1 MNSTRR
7 KISPVLDIARG
18 LGMPLSADPIAY
30 LIAHCRRLV
39 DRWVGDYGPRSL
51 RELLDTATAKIG
63 VIIEEVHE
71 DWDLQEINQR
81 YLTQG
86 EGGFARIGS
95 DLDQR
100 TFALAI
106 RLRRH
111 RNGCSHVAVI
121 DCRGSKYARRW
132 FSIWHEIVH
141 LMLNP
146 QLELDFRRTTAES
159 KDPVEAM
166 IDKIAGELAFYPP
179 MYGSPLLSSSRP
191 SLADLETH
199 RKLRSPEASREAA
212 YATAVSRISRPALFL
227 VAGLALKASE
237 QRALD
242 SRRFPAVLP
251 TPQLRVLRTAG
262 SENAKAAGLF
272 VPHHYRVPPSS
283 IIYRLFHEEIDTSPD
298 GICREVENLDQWKD
312 STGRSLPNV
321 PVVVE
326 AIRNGIQVVFAIVT
340 TIEPQ

>member
-1 MNSTRR
+1 MNLRS
-7 KISPVLDIARG
+7 KISPTLRMARD
-18 LGMPLSADPIAY
+18 LGMPASAEPVAY
-30 LIAHCRRLV
+30 LTAYCRRLI
-39 DRWVGDYGPRSL
+39 DRWVHDFTPRSL
-51 RELLDTATAKIG
+51 RELLDTVAAKIG
-63 VIIEEVHE
+63 VMIEEVH
-71 DWDLQEINQR
+71 DDRDLIEISHR
-81 YLTQG
+81 YLSQG
-86 EGGFARIGS
+86 EGTFARITAE
-95 DLDQR
+95 LDQR

-106 RLRRH
+106 RLRRS
-111 RNGCSHVAVI
+111 RNGCTHVAVI

-132 FSIWHEIVH
+132 FSMWHEIVH

-179 MYGSPLLSSSRP
+179 MYDSPLLSSGRP
-191 SLADLETH
+191 SMADLETH
-199 RKLRSPEASREAA
+199 RKLLSPEASREAA

-242 SRRFPAVLP
+242 SRRFPAVPP

-283 IIYRLFHEEIDTSPD
+283 IIYRLFHEEIDSSSD
-298 GICREVENLDQWKD
+298 GIYREVENLDQWID
-312 STGRSLPNV
+312 STGRSLPSL
-321 PVVVE
+321 PIVVE
-326 AIRNGIQVVFAIVT
+326 TTRNGTQVVFAIIT

>member
-1 MNSTRR
+1 MNRTRR

-18 LGMPLSADPIAY
+18 LGMPASADPVAY
-30 LIAHCRRLV
+30 LITYCRRLV
-39 DRWVGDYGPRSL
+39 DRWVRDFGPRSL
-51 RELLDTATAKIG
+51 GELLSTAAAKIG
-63 VIIEEVHE
+63 VIIEQVHE
-71 DWDLQEINQR
+71 DWDLPEITQR
-81 YLTQG
+81 YLADG
-86 EGGFARIGS
+86 EGSFARIGS
-95 DLDQR
+95 ELDQR

-106 RLRRH
+106 RLRRP
-111 RNGCSHVAVI
+111 RNGCTHVAVI

-179 MYGSPLLSSSRP
+179 MYDSPLLSSGHP
-191 SLADLETH
+191 SLSDLENH
-199 RKLRSPEASREAA
+199 RKLLSPEASREAS
-212 YATAVSRISRPALFL
+212 YATAVSRLAHPALFL

-237 QRALD
+237 QRALE
-242 SRRFPAVLP
+242 SRRPPAVPP
-251 TPQLRVLRTAG
+251 TPKLRVLRTAG
-262 SENAKAAGLF
+262 SENAKPAGLF
-272 VPHHYRVPPSS
+272 VPHNHRVPPSS
-283 IIYRLFHEEIDTSPD
+283 IIYRLFHEEIATSPD
-298 GICREVENLDQWKD
+298 GICQEIENLDRWKD
-312 STGRSLPNV
+312 STGRSLPSL

-326 AIRNGIQVVFAIVT
+326 ATRNGAQVVFAIIT

>member
-1 MNSTRR
+1 MNRTRR
-7 KISPVLDIARG
+7 NISPVVDIARG
-18 LGMPLSADPIAY
+18 LGMPVSADPVAY
-30 LIAHCRRLV
+30 LIAHCRRVV
-39 DRWVGDYGPRSL
+39 DRWVRDYGPRSL
-51 RELLDTATAKIG
+51 RELLDTAAAKIG
-63 VIIEEVHE
+63 VIIEEVHQ
-71 DWDLQEINQR
+71 DWDLQEISQR
-81 YLTQG
+81 YLIQG

-95 DLDQR
+95 EFDQR

-106 RLRRH
+106 RLRRY

-159 KDPVEAM
+159 KDPIEAM

-179 MYGSPLLSSSRP
+179 MFDSPLLSNGGL
-191 SLADLETH
+191 SLSDLETH
-199 RKLRSPEASREAA
+199 RKLLSPEASREAA

-237 QRALD
+237 QRALE
-242 SRRFPAVLP
+242 SRRPPAVPP
-251 TPQLRVLRTAG
+251 TPKLRVLRTAG
-262 SENAKAAGLF
+262 SQNAKSAGLF
-272 VPHHYRVPPSS
+272 VPHNHRVPPSS
-283 IIYRLFHEEIDTSPD
+283 IIYRLFYQEIDTSPD
-298 GICREVENLDQWKD
+298 GICRQIENLDHWKD
-312 STGRSLPNV
+312 STGRSLPSL

-326 AIRNGIQVVFAIVT
+326 ATRNGAQVVFAIIT